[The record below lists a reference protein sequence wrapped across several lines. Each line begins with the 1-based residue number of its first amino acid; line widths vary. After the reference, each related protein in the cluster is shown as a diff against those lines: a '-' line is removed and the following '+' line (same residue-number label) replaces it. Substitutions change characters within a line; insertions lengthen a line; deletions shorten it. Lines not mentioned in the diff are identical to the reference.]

1 MTRQQAEPGG
11 DSDAAARV
19 LKRIQGHVAL
29 GELRSAGKLLQ
40 EHALAGPALDELT
53 AWRSS
58 LSQLDGDSRA
68 GVLGAADH
76 AQARRKLAS
85 ELLRLARAALE
96 PDAERSGRP
105 PHLAAGSSGADLA
118 AAPGTGSE
126 HRPVF
131 LSYSHADSAVAQA
144 LRSALEQAGIGV
156 RIDVAAMRPG
166 ESIEAFVRTSIRDT
180 RATVCLV
187 SKASLMSGWVGLETL
202 RALADQALWE
212 QRRFVACA
220 LDDAYQ
226 NPDVRL
232 ELTRRI
238 DRAAGAAQA
247 AARALTPRRGCRTPR
262 VARRPRPRRAQPRK
276 RT

>member
-1 MTRQQAEPGG
+1 L
-11 DSDAAARV
+11 SAAA
-19 LKRIQGHVAL
+19 
-29 GELRSAGKLLQ
+29 
-40 EHALAGPALDELT
+40 
-53 AWRSS
+53 
-58 LSQLDGDSRA
+58 
-68 GVLGAADH
+68 
-76 AQARRKLAS
+76 
-85 ELLRLARAALE
+85 RLARAALA
-96 PDAERSGRP
+96 PDVERSGRP
-105 PHLAAGSSGADLA
+105 PHLAAGSSA
-118 AAPGTGSE
+118 AAPGAAPATGSAQ
-126 HRPVF
+126 RPVF

-144 LRSALEQAGIGV
+144 LGSALEQAAIGV
-156 RIDVAAMRPG
+156 RIDVPAMRPG
-166 ESIEAFVRTSIRDT
+166 ESIGAFVRTTIRDT

-202 RALADQALWE
+202 RALADRALWE

-220 LDDAYQ
+220 LDDAYH

-247 AARALTPRRGCRTPR
+247 AARPLTPRRGCRTPR